1 MKNLDKLLEYL
12 ELCLALPA
20 DYPKLAAAFTT
31 ILQSYRSRLPTW
43 TFEAL
48 DVAQAHWSADS
59 SAQTEEELARA
70 KALVWKHL
78 TQNIASRSEQG
89 WARALLCVLEPRTSV
104 DDVHELVSWYG
115 RFLMDA
121 GLNEGEIVLCLR
133 RSLLG
138 DPA

>member
-1 MKNLDKLLEYL
+1 MKNLDKLLECL
-12 ELCLALPA
+12 ELCLVLPA
-20 DYPKLAAAFTT
+20 DFPKLAQAFTL

-43 TFEAL
+43 TLGAL
-48 DVAQAHWSADS
+48 DVAQAHWNADS
-59 SAQTEEELARA
+59 SAQTDEELARA
-70 KALVWKHL
+70 KTLIWKHL
-78 TQNIASRSEQG
+78 AQNIASRSEQG
-89 WARALLCVLEPRTSV
+89 WARALLCVLAPRASV

-121 GLNEGEIVLCLR
+121 GLNEDELVLCLR